1 MRNLYVL
8 FLILTIVGGI
18 NWGLIGLFNFD
29 LVVTLFGTTILT
41 KLVHILIG
49 VSAGY
54 MLYHTITHKDTLM
67 VAS

>member
-1 MRNLYVL
+1 MRNLYMV

-54 MLYHTITHKDTLM
+54 MLYDTLIHKGT
-67 VAS
+67 VVTS